1 MVDCHLFKVKKY
13 FMKKLIFQILF
24 VLLFSSLVQANDTS
38 FTYTDHFY
46 LALDHYNKKR
56 FQLAENEFKNIL
68 IDKRNFEDPVSHFMP
83 AKTQYKLKKMKVSAR
98 TCNSFL
104 NKYSKSLYEPYVKT
118 LLADILIS
126 EEKYSFALEQLLSAR
141 QSKADSTFIEKID
154 SRILKILLT
163 GISSDHLERL
173 VFLNESNI
181 NLSILNLAK
190 SYRAILDGDMND
202 MELSLSVIDKDILP
216 NFFHIIYDSLSLLI
230 GNEGTTHGTI
240 AVILPLTGSDKKK
253 GETYLMG
260 LSGMAND
267 YKHDLYTNF
276 KIYDNQSNDL
286 KSLELLK
293 SINLDKSVISI
304 LGYFSEV
311 SNLAAASISS
321 SIPIMLSK
329 SNHSELTILSEN
341 IYLLSTSSAIQA
353 KLSARY
359 AVNVLGYKNIAV
371 LSSADDEN
379 KNYANDFIE
388 ELNQLGVVP
397 ISTEW
402 YYGKPEN
409 LSKQFTSIR
418 KSAWSLVPSEDPDI
432 EYLDLKIDSLDAL
445 FDVDVAD
452 FLDPIDDSENIKMS
466 KKDSMKMSLNTIDAI
481 YIPIDKKDL
490 SYIGTQLPMYNLET
504 KIIGNESWMDIDIL
518 SQDIIGPHL
527 QGLIVLSSEYP
538 KFGMAE
544 SSDLDRV
551 FSMGYDHGY
560 FINSLIKISSNS
572 KLRYKNL
579 LKESD
584 LFMGASSLIE
594 LSGPNKNEN
603 QIVRVLE
610 YKKNKM
616 GTIGYFN
623 GKNLVENQLSEN

>member
-1 MVDCHLFKVKKY
+1 
-13 FMKKLIFQILF
+13 MKKLIFPILL
-24 VLLFSSLVQANDTS
+24 VLSFSFRLQANDTL
-38 FTYTDHFY
+38 TYTDHFY
-46 LALDHYNKKR
+46 IALDHYNKKR

-68 IDKRNFEDPVSHFMP
+68 IDKRNFEDPVAHFML
-83 AKTQYKLKKMKVSAR
+83 AKTQYNLKKMKVSER

-104 NKYSKSLYEPYVKT
+104 NKYPRSLYEPHIKS
-118 LLADILIS
+118 LLGDIFIS

-141 QSKADSTFIEKID
+141 QSKVDSIFIKKID
-154 SRILKILLT
+154 FRILKILMT

-173 VFLNESNI
+173 LFLTESKV

-202 MELSLSVIDKDILP
+202 MELSLSVIDKSILP
-216 NFFHIIYDSLSLLI
+216 NSFHIFYDSLSLFV
-230 GNEGTTHGTI
+230 GNEGAIHGTI
-240 AVILPLTGSDKKK
+240 AVILPLSGSDKKK

-260 LSGMAND
+260 FSSMVND

-286 KSLELLK
+286 KSVELLK

-311 SNLAAASISS
+311 SNLAAASISN

-329 SNHSELTILSEN
+329 SNNSELTILSEN
-341 IYLLSTSSAIQA
+341 IYLLSTSSEIQA
-353 KLSARY
+353 KLSAQY
-359 AVNVLGYKNIAV
+359 AVNILGYKNIGV

-379 KNYANDFIE
+379 KNYANHFIE
-388 ELNQLGVVP
+388 ELNQLGVDP
-397 ISTEW
+397 ISVEW

-418 KSAWSLVPSEDPDI
+418 KSAWSLVPSEDPNI

-452 FLDPIDDSENIKMS
+452 FIDPTDDDNESIRMS
-466 KKDSMKMSLNTIDAI
+466 KRDSLKISLNTIDAI

-527 QGLIVLSSEYP
+527 QGLTVLSSEYP

-544 SSDLDRV
+544 SSDLDRI
-551 FSMGYDHGY
+551 FSMGYDHSY

-572 KLRYKNL
+572 RIRYKNL

-603 QIVRVLE
+603 RIVRVLE
-610 YKKNKM
+610 YKRNKM

-623 GKNLVENQLSEN
+623 GKTLVEN

>member
-1 MVDCHLFKVKKY
+1 
-13 FMKKLIFQILF
+13 MKDFIFLILF
-24 VLLFSSLVQANDTS
+24 VLLFSFRVQADDTLL
-38 FTYTDHFY
+38 TYTDHFY

-68 IDKRNFEDPVSHFMP
+68 INKRNFEDPVSHFML
-83 AKTQYKLKKMKVSAR
+83 AKTQYQQKKMKVSER
-98 TCNSFL
+98 TCNSYL
-104 NKYSKSLYEPYVKT
+104 NKYPRSLYEPYVKS
-118 LLADILIS
+118 LLGDILIS
-126 EEKYSFALEQLLSAR
+126 KEKYSVAFEQLLSSR
-141 QSKADSTFIEKID
+141 QSISDSIFIKKID

-173 VFLNESNI
+173 LFLNESKVNM
-181 NLSILNLAK
+181 SILNLAK

-202 MELSLSVIDKDILP
+202 MELSLSVIDKNVLP
-216 NFFHIIYDSLSLLI
+216 KSYHIFYESLSLFI
-230 GNEGTTHGTI
+230 GNEGAIHGTI
-240 AVILPLTGSDKKK
+240 AVILPLSGSDKKK

-260 LSGMAND
+260 LSSMVND

-329 SNHSELTILSEN
+329 SNHSDLTILSEN

-353 KLSARY
+353 KLSAQY
-359 AVNVLGYKNIAV
+359 AVNVLGYKYVAI

-379 KNYANDFIE
+379 KNYANHFIE
-388 ELNQLGVVP
+388 ELNQLGVDPV
-397 ISTEW
+397 SVEW

-409 LSKQFTSIR
+409 LSKQFNSIR

-452 FLDPIDDSENIKMS
+452 FMDPIDDDSDNNKMS
-466 KKDSMKMSLNTIDAI
+466 KRDSLKISLNTIDAI

-490 SYIGTQLPMYNLET
+490 SYIGTQLPMYNLDT

-527 QGLIVLSSEYP
+527 QGLTVLSSEYP

-572 KLRYKNL
+572 RLRYKNL

-610 YKKNKM
+610 YRRNKM

-623 GKNLVENQLSEN
+623 GKNLVENQSSVN

>member
-1 MVDCHLFKVKKY
+1 
-13 FMKKLIFQILF
+13 MKKLIFPILL
-24 VLLFSSLVQANDTS
+24 VLSFSFRLQANDTL
-38 FTYTDHFY
+38 TYTDHFY

-68 IDKRNFEDPVSHFMP
+68 IDKRNFEDPVAHFML
-83 AKTQYKLKKMKVSAR
+83 AKTQYNLKKMKVSER

-104 NKYSKSLYEPYVKT
+104 NKYPRSLYEPHIKS
-118 LLADILIS
+118 LLGDIFIS

-141 QSKADSTFIEKID
+141 QSKVDSIFIKKID
-154 SRILKILLT
+154 FRILKILMT

-173 VFLNESNI
+173 LFLTESKV

-202 MELSLSVIDKDILP
+202 MELSLSVIDKSILP
-216 NFFHIIYDSLSLLI
+216 NSFHIFYDSLSLFV
-230 GNEGTTHGTI
+230 GNEGAIHGTI
-240 AVILPLTGSDKKK
+240 AVILPLSGSDKKK

-260 LSGMAND
+260 FSSMVND

-286 KSLELLK
+286 KSVELLK

-311 SNLAAASISS
+311 SNLAAASISN

-341 IYLLSTSSAIQA
+341 IYLLSTSSEIQA
-353 KLSARY
+353 KLSAQY
-359 AVNVLGYKNIAV
+359 AVNILGFKNIGV

-379 KNYANDFIE
+379 KNYANHFIE
-388 ELNQLGVVP
+388 ELNQLGVDP
-397 ISTEW
+397 ISVEW

-418 KSAWSLVPSEDPDI
+418 KSAWSLVPSEDPNI

-452 FLDPIDDSENIKMS
+452 FIDPTDDDNESIRMS
-466 KKDSMKMSLNTIDAI
+466 KRDSLKISLNTIDAI

-527 QGLIVLSSEYP
+527 QGLTVLSSEYP

-544 SSDLDRV
+544 SSDLDRI
-551 FSMGYDHGY
+551 FSMGYDHSY

-572 KLRYKNL
+572 RIRYKNL

-603 QIVRVLE
+603 RIVRVLE
-610 YKKNKM
+610 YKRNKM

-623 GKNLVENQLSEN
+623 GKNLVENKLSVN

>member
-1 MVDCHLFKVKKY
+1 
-13 FMKKLIFQILF
+13 MKNLHIFVFIMQI
-24 VLLFSSLVQANDTS
+24 FSVRAQTDD
-38 FTYTDHFY
+38 FIITYTDQFY
-46 LALDHYNKKR
+46 VALDHFDRKR
-56 FQLAENEFKNIL
+56 FQLAENEFKTIL
-68 IDKRNFEDPVSHFMP
+68 IDKRNFEDPVAHFML
-83 AKTQYKLKKMKVSAR
+83 AKTQYEQKKMSVSER
-98 TCNSFL
+98 TCNSYL
-104 NKYSKSLYEPYVKT
+104 NKYPRSLYEPYVRS
-118 LLADILIS
+118 LLGDILIS
-126 EEKYSFALEQLLSAR
+126 KEKYSFALEQLLSAR
-141 QSKADSTFIEKID
+141 QSKLDSIFLNKID
-154 SRILKILLT
+154 SKIIKILMT

-173 VFLNESNI
+173 LFLNESKVD
-181 NLSILNLAK
+181 LSILNLAK
-190 SYRAILDGDMND
+190 SYRALLDGDMND
-202 MELSLSVIDKDILP
+202 MELSLSVIDKNILP
-216 NFFHIIYDSLSLLI
+216 RSFHVFYESLSLFI
-230 GNEGTTHGTI
+230 GNEGAVHGTI
-240 AVILPLTGSDKKK
+240 AVILPLSGIDKKK
-253 GETYLMG
+253 GETYLVG
-260 LSGMAND
+260 LSRMVND

-293 SINLDKSVISI
+293 SINLDKSVISV

-329 SNHSELTILSEN
+329 SNHSKLTILSKN

-353 KLSARY
+353 KLSAQY
-359 AVNVLGYKNIAV
+359 AVNILGYKKIAV
-371 LSSADDEN
+371 LSSAEDLN
-379 KNYANDFIE
+379 RNYADHFIE
-388 ELNQLGVVP
+388 ELNQLGVDPVAV
-397 ISTEW
+397 EW

-409 LSKQFTSIR
+409 LSKQFFSIR
-418 KSAWSLVPSEDPDI
+418 KSAWSLVPDEDPND

-452 FLDPIDDSENIKMS
+452 FMDSYEDNVENDKMS
-466 KKDSMKMSLNTIDAI
+466 KRDSMKISLNTIEAI

-490 SYIGTQLPMYNLET
+490 SYIGTQLPMYNLDT

-527 QGLIVLSSEYP
+527 QGLTVLSSEYP

-544 SSDLDRV
+544 SSDLDRI

-560 FINSLIKISSNS
+560 FINSLMKISSNS
-572 KLRYKNL
+572 RFKYKNL

-610 YKKNKM
+610 YKRNKM
-616 GTIGYFN
+616 ETIGYFN
-623 GKNLVENQLSEN
+623 GKNLVENRSSIN

>member
-1 MVDCHLFKVKKY
+1 MHT
-13 FMKKLIFQILF
+13 
-24 VLLFSSLVQANDTS
+24 SLVRAQAADTLL
-38 FTYTDHFY
+38 TYTDHFY
-46 LALDHYNKKR
+46 LALDHYNKER

-68 IDKRNFEDPVSHFMP
+68 IDKRNFEDPVSHFML
-83 AKTQYKLKKMKVSAR
+83 AKTQYKQKKMKISER
-98 TCNSFL
+98 TCNSYL
-104 NKYSKSLYEPYVKT
+104 NKYSSSLYEPYVKS

-126 EEKYSFALEQLLSAR
+126 KEKYSFALEHLLSSR
-141 QSKADSTFIEKID
+141 RSEVDSIFIKKID
-154 SRILKILLT
+154 NRILKILLI

-173 VFLNESNI
+173 LFLAESKV

-190 SYRAILDGDMND
+190 SYRAFLSGNMND
-202 MELSLSVIDKDILP
+202 MELSLSVIDKNILP
-216 NFFHIIYDSLSLLI
+216 ESFHPFYESLSLFI
-230 GNEGTTHGTI
+230 GDEGAIHGTI
-240 AVILPLTGSDKKK
+240 AVILPLSGSDKKK

-260 LSGMAND
+260 LSRMVND
-267 YKHDLYTNF
+267 YKHDLHTNF
-276 KIYDNQSNDL
+276 KIYDNYSNDL

-293 SINLDKSVISI
+293 SISLDKSVISI

-329 SNHSELTILSEN
+329 SNHSELTILSKN

-353 KLSARY
+353 KLSAKY

-379 KNYANDFIE
+379 KSYADHFIKQ
-388 ELNQLGVVP
+388 LNQLGFDPVS
-397 ISTEW
+397 IEW

-409 LSKQFTSIR
+409 LSKQFASIR
-418 KSAWSLVPSEDPDI
+418 KSAWSLVPNEDPDI

-452 FLDPIDDSENIKMS
+452 FMDPIDESEKIKMS
-466 KKDSMKMSLNTIDAI
+466 KKDSLKISLNTIDAI
-481 YIPIDKKDL
+481 YIPIDKRDL
-490 SYIGTQLPMYNLET
+490 SYIGTQLPMYNLDT
-504 KIIGNESWMDIDIL
+504 KIIGNESWIDIDIL

-527 QGLIVLSSEYP
+527 QGLTVLSSEYP

-551 FSMGYDHGY
+551 FSMGYDHSY

-572 KLRYKNL
+572 RLRYKNL

-610 YKKNKM
+610 YKKDKM

-623 GKNLVENQLSEN
+623 GKNLVENQLSVH

>member
-1 MVDCHLFKVKKY
+1 
-13 FMKKLIFQILF
+13 MKKLISPILL
-24 VLLFSSLVQANDTS
+24 VLLFSFRVHANDTL
-38 FTYTDHFY
+38 TYTDHFY

-68 IDKRNFEDPVSHFMP
+68 IDKRNFEDPVAHFML
-83 AKTQYKLKKMKVSAR
+83 AKTQYNLKKMKDSER

-104 NKYSKSLYEPYVKT
+104 NKYPKSLYEPHIKS
-118 LLADILIS
+118 LLGDIFTS

-141 QSKADSTFIEKID
+141 KSKVDSIFIKKID
-154 SRILKILLT
+154 FRILKILMT

-173 VFLNESNI
+173 LFLTESKV

-202 MELSLSVIDKDILP
+202 MELSLSVIDKSILP
-216 NFFHIIYDSLSLLI
+216 NSFHIFYDSLSLFV
-230 GNEGTTHGTI
+230 GNEGAIHGTI
-240 AVILPLTGSDKKK
+240 AVILPLSGSDKKK

-260 LSGMAND
+260 LSSMVND

-286 KSLELLK
+286 KSVELLK

-311 SNLAAASISS
+311 SNLAAASISN

-341 IYLLSTSSAIQA
+341 IYLLSTSSEIQA
-353 KLSARY
+353 KLSAQY
-359 AVNVLGYKNIAV
+359 AVNILGYKNIGV

-379 KNYANDFIE
+379 KNYANHFIE
-388 ELNQLGVVP
+388 QLNQLGIDP
-397 ISTEW
+397 ISVEG

-418 KSAWSLVPSEDPDI
+418 KSAWALVPSEDPNI

-452 FLDPIDDSENIKMS
+452 FMDLVDDDSEDIKMS
-466 KKDSMKMSLNTIDAI
+466 KRDSLKISLNTIEAI

-527 QGLIVLSSEYP
+527 QGLTVLSSEYP

-551 FSMGYDHGY
+551 FSMGYDHSY

-572 KLRYKNL
+572 RLRYRNL

-610 YKKNKM
+610 YKRNKM

-623 GKNLVENQLSEN
+623 GKNLVENQLSVN

>member
-1 MVDCHLFKVKKY
+1 
-13 FMKKLIFQILF
+13 MKKLIFPILL
-24 VLLFSSLVQANDTS
+24 VLSFSFRALANDTL
-38 FTYTDHFY
+38 TYTDHFY

-68 IDKRNFEDPVSHFMP
+68 IDKRNFEDPVAHFML
-83 AKTQYKLKKMKVSAR
+83 AKTQYNLKKMKVSER

-104 NKYSKSLYEPYVKT
+104 NKYPRSLYEPHIKS
-118 LLADILIS
+118 LLGDIFIS

-141 QSKADSTFIEKID
+141 QSKVDSIFIKKID
-154 SRILKILLT
+154 FRILKILMT

-173 VFLNESNI
+173 LFLTESKVNF
-181 NLSILNLAK
+181 SILNLAK

-202 MELSLSVIDKDILP
+202 MELSLSVIDKSILP
-216 NFFHIIYDSLSLLI
+216 NSFHIFYDSLSLFV
-230 GNEGTTHGTI
+230 GNEGAIHGTI
-240 AVILPLTGSDKKK
+240 AVILPLSGSDKKK

-260 LSGMAND
+260 LSSMVND

-286 KSLELLK
+286 KSVELLK

-311 SNLAAASISS
+311 SNLAAASISN

-341 IYLLSTSSAIQA
+341 IYLLSTSSEIQA
-353 KLSARY
+353 KLSAQY
-359 AVNVLGYKNIAV
+359 AVNILGYKNIGV

-379 KNYANDFIE
+379 KNYANHFIE
-388 ELNQLGVVP
+388 ELNQLGVDP
-397 ISTEW
+397 ISVEW

-418 KSAWSLVPSEDPDI
+418 KSAWSLVPSEDPNI

-452 FLDPIDDSENIKMS
+452 FMDLVDDDSEDIKMS
-466 KKDSMKMSLNTIDAI
+466 KRDSLKISLNTIDAI

-490 SYIGTQLPMYNLET
+490 SYIGTQLPMYNLDT

-527 QGLIVLSSEYP
+527 QGLTVLSSEYP

-572 KLRYKNL
+572 RLRYRNL

-610 YKKNKM
+610 YKRNKM

-623 GKNLVENQLSEN
+623 GKNLVENQLSVN

>member
-1 MVDCHLFKVKKY
+1 
-13 FMKKLIFQILF
+13 MKKLIFPILL
-24 VLLFSSLVQANDTS
+24 VLSFSFRVQASDTL
-38 FTYTDHFY
+38 TYTDHFF

-68 IDKRNFEDPVSHFMP
+68 IDKRNFEDPVSHFML
-83 AKTQYKLKKMKVSAR
+83 AKTQYNLKKMKLSQR

-104 NKYSKSLYEPYVKT
+104 NKYPRSLYEPHIKS
-118 LLADILIS
+118 LLGDIFIS

-141 QSKADSTFIEKID
+141 QSKVDSIFIKKID
-154 SRILKILLT
+154 FRILKILMT

-173 VFLNESNI
+173 LFLTESKV

-202 MELSLSVIDKDILP
+202 MELSLSVIDKSILP
-216 NFFHIIYDSLSLLI
+216 NSFHIFYDSLSLFV
-230 GNEGTTHGTI
+230 GSEGAIHGTI
-240 AVILPLTGSDKKK
+240 AVILPLSGSDKKK

-260 LSGMAND
+260 LSSMVND

-286 KSLELLK
+286 KSVELLK

-311 SNLAAASISS
+311 SNLAAASISN

-341 IYLLSTSSAIQA
+341 IYLLSTSSEIQA
-353 KLSARY
+353 KLSAQY
-359 AVNVLGYKNIAV
+359 AVKILGYKNIGV

-379 KNYANDFIE
+379 KNYANHFIE
-388 ELNQLGVVP
+388 ELNQLGVDP
-397 ISTEW
+397 ISVEW

-418 KSAWSLVPSEDPDI
+418 KSAWSLVPSEDPNI

-452 FLDPIDDSENIKMS
+452 FMDPIDDDSENIRMS
-466 KKDSMKMSLNTIDAI
+466 KRDSLKIILNTIDAI

-527 QGLIVLSSEYP
+527 QGLTVLSSEYP

-544 SSDLDRV
+544 SSDLDRI
-551 FSMGYDHGY
+551 FSMGYDHSY

-572 KLRYKNL
+572 RIRYKNL

-603 QIVRVLE
+603 RIVRVLE
-610 YKKNKM
+610 YKRNKM

-623 GKNLVENQLSEN
+623 GKTLVEN

>member
-1 MVDCHLFKVKKY
+1 MIKLLFT
-13 FMKKLIFQILF
+13 ILF
-24 VLLFSSLVQANDTS
+24 ALLCSSRAQAADTLL
-38 FTYTDHFY
+38 TYNDHFY

-68 IDKRNFEDPVSHFMP
+68 IDVRNFEDPVSHFML
-83 AKTQYKLKKMKVSAR
+83 AKTQYNLKKMKVSER
-98 TCNSFL
+98 TCSSFL
-104 NKYSKSLYEPYVKT
+104 NKYPKSLYEPHVQC
-118 LLADILIS
+118 LLGDILIS
-126 EEKYSFALEQLLSAR
+126 KEEYSSALVKLLSAR
-141 QSKADSTFIEKID
+141 QSKVDSIFIKKID

-173 VFLNESNI
+173 LFLNESKI
-181 NLSILNLAK
+181 NLAILNLAK

-202 MELSLSVIDKDILP
+202 MELSLSVIDKNILP
-216 NFFHIIYDSLSLLI
+216 KSFHTFYESLSLLI
-230 GNEGTTHGTI
+230 GDEGTIHGTI
-240 AVILPLTGSDKKK
+240 AVILPLTGSDRKK

-260 LSGMAND
+260 LSRMVND
-267 YKHDLYTNF
+267 FKHNLYTNF
-276 KIYDNQSNDL
+276 KIYDNESNDL

-321 SIPIMLSK
+321 SVPIMLSK
-329 SNHSELTILSEN
+329 SNYSELTILSEN

-359 AVNVLGYKNIAV
+359 VVNVLGYKNIAV

-379 KNYANDFIE
+379 KNYANHFIE
-388 ELNQLGVVP
+388 ELNQLGVDPVAV
-397 ISTEW
+397 EW

-418 KSAWSLVPSEDPDI
+418 KSAWSLIPDEDPDV

-452 FLDPIDDSENIKMS
+452 FMNPVDDERENIKMS
-466 KKDSMKMSLNTIDAI
+466 KRDSLKISLNTIDAI

-504 KIIGNESWMDIDIL
+504 KIIGNESWIDIDIL

-527 QGLIVLSSEYP
+527 QGLTVLSSEYP
-538 KFGMAE
+538 KFGMSE

-551 FSMGYDHGY
+551 FSIGYDHGY

-579 LKESD
+579 LKQSD

-610 YKKNKM
+610 YKRNKM

-623 GKNLVENQLSEN
+623 GKNLVENQLSAN